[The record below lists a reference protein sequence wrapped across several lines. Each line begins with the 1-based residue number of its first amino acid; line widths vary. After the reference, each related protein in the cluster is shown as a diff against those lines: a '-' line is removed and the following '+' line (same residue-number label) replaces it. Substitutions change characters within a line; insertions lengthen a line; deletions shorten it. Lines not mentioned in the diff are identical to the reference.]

1 MIPSIRFLA
10 TATLALALASP
21 AFAGEAKG
29 DKHVWVVP
37 INVSQALAI
46 KLETKATP
54 ELLKKVGE
62 QCLDDDCKKQLAA
75 CQAAANCVLMPSKES
90 VHESEMENN

>member
-1 MIPSIRFLA
+1 MHRTIRFLLPVA
-10 TATLALALASP
+10 ALALAAT
-21 AFAGEAKG
+21 AFAGD

-37 INVSQALAI
+37 TNVSQALSI

-54 ELLKKVGE
+54 DLLKKIGE

-90 VHESEMENN
+90 VRESEVENN